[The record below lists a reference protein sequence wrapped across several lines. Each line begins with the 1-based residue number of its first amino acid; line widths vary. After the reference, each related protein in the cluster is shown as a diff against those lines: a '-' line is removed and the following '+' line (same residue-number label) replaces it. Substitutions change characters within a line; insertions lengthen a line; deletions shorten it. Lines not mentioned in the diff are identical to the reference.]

1 MANNEVVTP
10 QSILP
15 AAGYSFPPDLTS
27 VAESY
32 MTFRFEKYRRR
43 SISEPPVTE
52 TNGAAIRLPMP
63 SNLREATSVSYGNE
77 NLGMIVGAALE
88 SIVSQGNAPRTIE
101 EAGQRIVDGLSA
113 GGASIG
119 AAIGIAGAT
128 GVAGGVAGAI
138 AGYRGVQAA
147 NAPPLTATQTAA
159 AAARGAVLGRVTQEA
174 SRGAGAALSQYMG
187 IGINPYMTVMFK
199 HPDYKEH
206 QFEWKLVPRNPE
218 ESRIIA
224 AIIRKFKSS
233 MLPSLNTTI
242 PGNQTTNLLF
252 DYPDVVKI
260 TISPANEF
268 MYKFKTCVVKNFVVN
283 YAPGNSPSFY
293 KQTNAPAAVTISMQL
308 GEIEYWKQE
317 DYASPMTNPRGLT
330 QEERNSLPLGAQ
342 I

>member
-10 QSILP
+10 QSIMP

-27 VAESY
+27 VAASY

-52 TNGAAIRLPMP
+52 TDGPAIRLPMP

-77 NLGMIVGAALE
+77 SLGMIVGAALE
-88 SIVSQGNAPRTIE
+88 SIVAQGPAPRNLE
-101 EAGQRIVDGLSA
+101 EAGQRILRTVTTPDNTL
-113 GGASIG
+113 
-119 AAIGIAGAT
+119 
-128 GVAGGVAGAI
+128 
-138 AGYRGVQAA
+138 
-147 NAPPLTATQTAA
+147 AA
-159 AAARGAVLGRVTQEA
+159 AAGIAAAQSIGSAVAGRISQEA
-174 SRGAGAALSQYMG
+174 TRGAGAALSQYTG
-187 IGINPYMTVMFK
+187 IGVNPYMTVMFK

-233 MLPSLNTTI
+233 MLPSLNSIT
-242 PGNQTTNLLF
+242 GNQTTNLLF

-293 KQTNAPAAVTISMQL
+293 KRTNAPAAVTISMQL

-317 DYASPMTNPRGLT
+317 DYASPMTSPRGLT
-330 QEERNSLPLGAQ
+330 QEERNNLPPGAQ